1 MTYISILLHDY
12 IRYVWS
18 LEVLDALSEHKP
30 CLNTMFKQAA
40 TEPWM
45 ANWRRLRAFIWS
57 KSEHLEHLNFNTSYI
72 NELFLKYM

>member
-45 ANWRRLRAFIWS
+45 ANGGRI
-57 KSEHLEHLNFNTSYI
+57 
-72 NELFLKYM
+72 

>member
-45 ANWRRLRAFIWS
+45 ANWRRWHMIQIR
-57 KSEHLEHLNFNTSYI
+57 KSEHIELLSFNTLYI
-72 NELFLKYM
+72 T

>member
-40 TEPWM
+40 TE
-45 ANWRRLRAFIWS
+45 RCFSCESVIRI
-57 KSEHLEHLNFNTSYI
+57 
-72 NELFLKYM
+72 